1 MENQTFTTGATVAPA
16 NNQPTVGAPNPFKKA
31 IWALAT
37 ILVVGGVGASVYLNM
52 GPAPAKGDPNEP
64 PPSLTAAGGGLKGQ
78 FTETQQGFLQYEAK
92 DLVAFDAIKSSLAS
106 KFGAPGAVK
115 GNAVVNYMT
124 VNMDGMT
131 MADFVNNY
139 NPKADGN
146 RALFLIYSAGQNG
159 LSKGFHTYPAGPFG
173 TATTEIK
180 KDDLAKISLAR
191 NSGVIMISKL
201 DSESNGVLDP
211 SVAPTLSSFP
221 TPLLADDQSGWILV
235 SGNGKLA
242 DLLGTNKDRVIS
254 AWALKDPTTFEKV
267 DMSTY
272 AFSTYHVAWLNLL
285 PKSAVTNPTQTAV
298 APKITSITPATAVQG
313 QKAVAFT
320 ITGTDLE
327 HPLCTGVGT
336 TTCLYSTKVD
346 FNPAAD
352 FQNVTGLVAD
362 ATGTTVKF
370 IADIADTA
378 TADFKE
384 IKVTTLD
391 GSVTDKSFKVT
402 AKAVVNPLIGQ
413 TVLAHYNFPG
423 TLATVQWFEAKIT
436 AVTNNRYSY
445 TFVNKIV
452 SSIDGKA
459 FDIDSTVTP
468 GASVVDDFETNIA
481 VPADAPY
488 LEGEKD
494 LFVIVKY
501 KTTGGYWNAR
511 LNGKN
516 ADGTYAITYLNDKN
530 TDTVPLSKV
539 YKPLGAKIHLE
550 AEVAANKAGSP
561 TITSLSVRS
570 GVSGELAEFDI
581 SGTNLDK
588 VTTLSLGGLEVGGTP
603 LSNLT
608 ATKAHAKFIINT
620 SIPVGPQDL
629 VVTNPSGSAKFA
641 FTVKENTP
649 LVVTPGLGNTFNFL
663 LAPTIK
669 TLSVKEGVRGDL
681 AKIDITGTNLNNV
694 GMLSIGGID
703 AAGNPLSQT
712 ATTAHYEFWIN
723 INTPLGDQNLV
734 VTNPFGSAKTTFT
747 VKAPAAPSVVDKAV
761 GTTVLVSNGGL
772 SGACLFDTLFGGT
785 TCKDVNMSGSNLM
798 QWVKAKVTK
807 VEGDYYTLQMLEGPL
822 SGKELKLG
830 VGEYIAEMKTPS
842 SLKQYQKVIA
852 KGRTDANIFFSA
864 HILAVAKVPF
874 VGTTVYTY
882 GYDDELVNGKYVADG
897 KVVTP
902 ITTIDNFF
910 VPLGGEVIGTKSD
923 VGDVVVAAVTP
934 TLSDVDKDLANLGVI
949 LDKTYDPT
957 TGNLY
962 HTFRV
967 STEKLGDPALYGVN
981 GKTVDVSI
989 EVDGKGVIPT
999 SNGMSSGTVADE
1011 LKLYDNGAF
1020 QTNAGKRIPG
1030 IYWGFEAK
1038 ATNMISSAVKLP
1050 VKPIEWYTNGTTPK
1064 PYDDSFMS
1072 IPGTDKSVHTFK
1084 FTFTDVE
1091 TKATVK
1097 EYTTTS
1103 QIGNAH
1109 LRIEPS
1115 FGDKVA
1121 FGYSYCNAGCGN
1133 QVFTGPAG
1141 NDSIA
1146 TAYQVVKIYNDVL
1159 NNPADPDGAVPAN
1172 TAADYVIQLDGDYVT
1187 SAAKVVPT
1195 ADPLLKISGGDIA
1208 KYGVAYYDYA
1218 LKMQVPAPTNFP
1230 APGKSITLFIPTTA
1244 MTKNVDYGNSN
1255 ATGYGKPNMLS
1266 IWKKGV
1272 LTPLASYKK

>member
-16 NNQPTVGAPNPFKKA
+16 NNQPTAGTPNPFKKA
-31 IWALAT
+31 ILALAA

-52 GPAPAKGDPNEP
+52 GPAPAQGDPNEP
-64 PPSLTAAGGGLKGQ
+64 PPSLTAAGGLKGS
-78 FTETQQGFLQYEAK
+78 FVETQQGFLQYEAK
-92 DLVAFDAIKSSLAS
+92 DVVAFDAIKSSLAS
-106 KFGAPGAVK
+106 KFGAPGTVK
-115 GNAVVNYMT
+115 GNATVNYMT
-124 VNMDGMT
+124 VNADGMT

-191 NSGVIMISKL
+191 NSGVIMIAKV
-201 DSESNGVLDP
+201 DSESNGILDP
-211 SVAPTLSSFP
+211 SVAPTSSSFP
-221 TPLLADDQSGWILV
+221 TPLLPDDKSGWVLV

-298 APKITSITPATAVQG
+298 APKITSVTPATAVQG

-320 ITGTDLE
+320 VVGTDLGGAQ
-327 HPLCTGVGT
+327 LA
-336 TTCLYSTKVD
+336 

-352 FQNVTGLVAD
+352 FQNVTGVTVD
-362 ATGTTVKF
+362 TTGTSLKF
-370 IADIADTA
+370 VADIADGA
-378 TADFKE
+378 TADLKE
-384 IKVTTLD
+384 IKVTTAN

-402 AKAVVNPLIGQ
+402 AKVVVNPLVGQ

-423 TLATVQWFEAKIT
+423 TLATVQWFEAKVT

-459 FDIDSTVTP
+459 FDIDPTVTP

-481 VPADAPY
+481 VLADAPY

-501 KTTGGYWNAR
+501 KTSGGYWNAR

-530 TDTVPLSKV
+530 TDTVPLSKI
-539 YKPLGAKIHLE
+539 YKPLGAKIHLDAE
-550 AEVAANKAGSP
+550 AAANKAGSP
-561 TITSLSVRS
+561 TITGLSVRA

-581 SGTNLDK
+581 NGTNLDK

-629 VVTNPSGSAKFA
+629 VVTNPSGSAKA
-641 FTVKENTP
+641 TFTVKEN
-649 LVVTPGLGNTFNFL
+649 VVFVITPGLGNAFNLL

-669 TLSVKEGVRGDL
+669 SLSVKEGVRGEL
-681 AKIDITGTNLNNV
+681 VKIDITGTNLNNA
-694 GMLSIGGID
+694 GMLSLGGID
-703 AAGNPLSQT
+703 ASGTPVSQT
-712 ATTAHYEFWIN
+712 ATTAHYEFWLN
-723 INTPLGDQNLV
+723 VNTPLGDQNLV
-734 VTNPFGSAKTTFT
+734 VTNPFGSAKATFT
-747 VKAPAAPSVVDKAV
+747 VKAPADTSTGLKVGSKVLALWNNHGKIASPNRWYTADIAKITNSVVFGMNVTTYDVNYTDGSGDKETFLTADKIVDLAKPIDTTKDLKAGQIVVAKDPAKSGEWYNAIVLGDGAANPWTLMLVNDKSSMLDTIDVKNTYLTLV
-761 GTTVLVSNGGL
+761 GYKEIGNFVGDIGSTTTTTTTTTTVS
-772 SGACLFDTLFGGT
+772 
-785 TCKDVNMSGSNLM
+785 
-798 QWVKAKVTK
+798 
-807 VEGDYYTLQMLEGPL
+807 
-822 SGKELKLG
+822 
-830 VGEYIAEMKTPS
+830 
-842 SLKQYQKVIA
+842 
-852 KGRTDANIFFSA
+852 
-864 HILAVAKVPF
+864 
-874 VGTTVYTY
+874 
-882 GYDDELVNGKYVADG
+882 
-897 KVVTP
+897 
-902 ITTIDNFF
+902 
-910 VPLGGEVIGTKSD
+910 
-923 VGDVVVAAVTP
+923 TP

-949 LDKTYDPT
+949 IDKTFDPI
-957 TGNLY
+957 TGDLY
-962 HTFRV
+962 HSFKV
-967 STEKLGDPALYGVN
+967 STEKLGDPALYGTN
-981 GKTVDVSI
+981 GKTVTVKI
-989 EVDGKGVIPT
+989 EVDGKGVTPT
-999 SNGMSSGTVADE
+999 TNGMSSGIVADE
-1011 LKLYDNGAF
+1011 LKLFDNGYF

-1030 IYWGFEAK
+1030 VYWGHEVK
-1038 ATNMISSAVKLP
+1038 ATNMISSAVKIP

-1064 PYDDSFMS
+1064 PYDNSFMS

-1084 FTFTDVE
+1084 FIFTDTE
-1091 TKATVK
+1091 TKSVVK
-1097 EYTTTS
+1097 EYTATS
-1103 QIGNAH
+1103 QIGNPH
-1109 LRIEPS
+1109 FRIEPS
-1115 FGDKVA
+1115 YGDKVG

-1133 QVFTGPAG
+1133 QVFTSPAG
-1141 NDSIA
+1141 NDNIT
-1146 TAYQVVKIYNDVL
+1146 TAYQVVKIYNDAL
-1159 NNPADPDGAVPAN
+1159 NNPADPDGVLPVN
-1172 TAADYVIQLDGDYVT
+1172 MAADYVIQLDGDYVT
-1187 SAAKVVPT
+1187 SVAKVVPT

-1208 KYGVAYYDYA
+1208 KYGVAFYDYKA
-1218 LKMQVPAPTNFP
+1218 GAQVPAPTNFP